1 LELSFKVFLG
11 SLKRLKQ
18 KQHKRL
24 RCTRKG
30 NKPHPIK
37 QARMKLQ
44 SSQKQRGN
52 AKAAKVVEAEAV
64 VKVLVKV
71 NMIPELVRY
80 IMAKVDMI
88 QTLGNRTINLFIVVD
103 TAITVAEVMSSEV
116 KVVKVEVVVDLRGV
130 TITPDSHLRKDR
142 TLLMDQ
148 NLTDTAIVATDM
160 ATNKRIATR
169 RILTRDLAPEN

>member
-1 LELSFKVFLG
+1 
-11 SLKRLKQ
+11 
-18 KQHKRL
+18 
-24 RCTRKG
+24 
-30 NKPHPIK
+30 
-37 QARMKLQ
+37 
-44 SSQKQRGN
+44 
-52 AKAAKVVEAEAV
+52 
-64 VKVLVKV
+64 
-71 NMIPELVRY
+71 
-80 IMAKVDMI
+80 
-88 QTLGNRTINLFIVVD
+88 VVD
-103 TAITVAEVMSSEV
+103 TAITAAEVMSSEV